1 MNEFY
6 LIAKILSPGKNGF
19 VKIQFEPGV
28 AENIESLKFLFLDFW
43 EKKKKFEIE
52 EISTVKQSVFFKF
65 KNFDDE
71 RDISVLIGRS
81 IFVIENDLKKLH
93 GDGSLS
99 QNLIGFKVY
108 KSNKLLG
115 SVSGYFQTPA
125 NPVIEIRNNDGIEI
139 LIPFVHSLFDK
150 IDPESKV
157 LILKSD
163 YGIDE
168 DDED

>member
-6 LIAKILSPGKNGF
+6 LIAKILSSGKNGF

-43 EKKKKFEIE
+43 DKKKKFELE
-52 EISTVKQSVFFKF
+52 EISTAKQSVFFKL

-71 RDISVLIGRS
+71 RDISVLVGRS
-81 IFVIENDLKKLH
+81 ICVVESDLKKLH
-93 GDGSLS
+93 GDSSLS
-99 QNLIGFKVY
+99 QNLIGYKVFKG
-108 KSNKLLG
+108 NNFLG
-115 SVSGYFQTPA
+115 SISSYFQTPA
-125 NPVIEIRNNDGIEI
+125 NPVIEIKNNDGKEI